1 MKITQFKTFAVIVAA
16 AISLQS
22 CTVVRQGEVGVKRTF
37 GKYSDQVFTS
47 GLKGFNPFSSTIV
60 KVSSQTNNL
69 EVQIDIPSKEGLT
82 IRSEVSILYNVEPK
96 KAPDLLRNVGLD
108 YENTLILPVF
118 RSAVSDIGS
127 KFYAKDMHSGNRAD
141 IEKAIK
147 VLMTETIKD
156 KGIYIESVLLKSI
169 QLPKTL
175 SKAIEEK
182 LEAEQQAQ
190 RMEFVLLEAK
200 QEAQRKR
207 IEAEGVR
214 DANSIIAQGLTNPIL
229 QFKNIEAWL
238 KLSESNNS
246 KVIISNGNT
255 PFILNS
261 DSGSVSK
268 VIDSDDNSNDRASRI
283 NLNNRKPTQG
293 NVLKE

>member
-1 MKITQFKTFAVIVAA
+1 MKITQFKTLAVIVAA

-156 KGIYIESVLLKSI
+156 KGIFIESVLLKSI

-268 VIDSDDNSNDRASRI
+268 VIDSDNNSNDRTSRI